1 MTLSAGDFV
10 AEVLFCVCFTVHD
23 ISQSLFSLALG
34 LTHSPTWWVAE
45 AFSTGVKWP
54 GQGEE

>member
-10 AEVLFCVCFTVHD
+10 AEVLFCVCFTIHD

-34 LTHSPTWWVAE
+34 LTQSPTWWVGE
-45 AFSTGVKWP
+45 AFSSGDKVARTR
-54 GQGEE
+54 

>member
-34 LTHSPTWWVAE
+34 LKHFPQ
-45 AFSTGVKWP
+45 GIKWSE
-54 GQGEE
+54 QGKE

>member
-10 AEVLFCVCFTVHD
+10 VEVLFCVCFTIHD

-34 LTHSPTWWVAE
+34 LTQSPTWWVGE
-45 AFSTGVKWP
+45 ALANRG
-54 GQGEE
+54 